1 MLKKILTL
9 VAMPLAAVGFGLLLL
24 AEKKRPLRQAT
35 ANKLERVSRNLA
47 LGGVTALAV
56 NLLFVPFVSAV
67 ARLTQQRK
75 LGLLNRL
82 PLPAPLQFIAALM
95 LLDYT
100 FYWWHRW
107 LHEKRFLW
115 RFHVVHH
122 ADLDLDVSTA
132 ARFHFGE
139 YVLSTPYRAA
149 QIILIGASP
158 AAAATFE
165 LMFML
170 AAEFHH
176 SNVRLPL
183 DAERRLNTLIVT
195 PRMHSIHHSII
206 ADESNANYATILTLW
221 DWLHRTLRLNVPQD
235 DITIGL
241 AAYRDE
247 SELTPG
253 KLLLMPFVAQ
263 RDAWKFIDGAR
274 PLRGALAAPDAE
286 LIG

>member
-1 MLKKILTL
+1 MLKKILTF
-9 VAMPLAAVGFGLLLL
+9 VAMPLAAIGFGLLLL

-35 ANKLERVSRNLA
+35 VNKLKRVPRNLA

-56 NLLFVPFVSAV
+56 NLLFVPVVSAV
-67 ARLTQQRK
+67 ARRVQKRK

-107 LHEKRFLW
+107 LHENGFLW
-115 RFHVVHH
+115 RFHIVHH

-139 YVLSTPYRAA
+139 YLLSTPYRAA

-158 AAAATFE
+158 VAAATFE

-176 SNVRLPL
+176 GNVRLPL
-183 DAERRLNTLIVT
+183 DVERRLNTFMVT
-195 PRMHSIHHSII
+195 PRMHGIHHSII
-206 ADESNANYATILTLW
+206 ADESNANYATILTVW

-235 DITIGL
+235 EITIGL

-247 SELTPG
+247 SELMLS
-253 KLLLMPFVAQ
+253 KLLTMPFVVQ
-263 RDAWKFIDGAR
+263 RDAWQFIDGAR
-274 PLRGALAAPDAE
+274 PVRGALPAPDTE
-286 LIG
+286 LMA

>member
-1 MLKKILTL
+1 MLKKMLTF
-9 VAMPLAAVGFGLLLL
+9 VAMPLAAIGFGLLWL
-24 AEKKRPLRQAT
+24 AEKRRPLRQAT
-35 ANKLERVSRNLA
+35 EHNLERVPRNLA
-47 LGGVTALAV
+47 LGSVTSLAV
-56 NLLFVPFVSAV
+56 NLLFVPLVSAV
-67 ARLTQQRK
+67 ARATQKRK

-82 PLPAPLQFIAALM
+82 RLPAPLKFIAALV

-107 LHEKRFLW
+107 LHENGLLW
-115 RFHVVHH
+115 RFHIVHH

-165 LMFML
+165 MIFML

-176 SNVRLPL
+176 SNLRLPL
-183 DAERRLNTLIVT
+183 ELERRLNMFVVT

-206 ADESNANYATILTLW
+206 ADESNANYATILSAW
-221 DWLHRTLRLNVPQD
+221 DRLHRTLRLNVPVD
-235 DITIGL
+235 EITIGL
-241 AAYRDE
+241 AAYRDD
-247 SELTPG
+247 SELTLG
-253 KLLLMPFVAQ
+253 KLLVMPFVKQ
-263 RDAWKFIDGAR
+263 RDAWQFLDGGRPAR
-274 PLRGALAAPDAE
+274 GQLTAPDTE
-286 LIG
+286 LMG